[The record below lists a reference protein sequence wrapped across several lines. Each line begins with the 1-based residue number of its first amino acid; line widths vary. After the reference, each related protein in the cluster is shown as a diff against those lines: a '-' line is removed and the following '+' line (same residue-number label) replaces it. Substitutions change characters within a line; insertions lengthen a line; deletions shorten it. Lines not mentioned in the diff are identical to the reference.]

1 MSLIR
6 QIWLLLLGT
15 VLLAFAGSVTVAVES
30 ARGYLQTQ
38 LRLKNADNAT
48 SLALALSQ
56 QKGDRELMAL
66 LMSAQF
72 DTGFYRRIKFTA
84 ADGSVPF
91 VRDAQATA
99 VAAPAWFVRLAPIES
114 DPGVAQVSD
123 GWRALGKVEV
133 VSHTFF
139 AHDELWSGSL
149 RSALAL
155 AVVGLIAGGVATLVV
170 RRIRKPLDSTVEQA
184 HALVAGEFRTV
195 PEPRVPELQRLTR
208 AMNTMVSRLRV
219 TFQAQAEQLDT
230 LHRQANCD
238 RLTGV
243 SNRAHFLGL
252 LSAAL
257 QREDGTAEG
266 GLVLLRVL
274 DLAGINRHLGH
285 AGADRVITTIAQ
297 SLRPY
302 SERAKGCFLG
312 RLNGSDF
319 ALCLPVPGVAR
330 ETAQALS
337 EALGVVLPSLGGGAA
352 VCMGAIEL
360 RRDMTPG
367 QVMSAADAA
376 LARAESRGP
385 FTVELGNEPANSV
398 AMLGEG
404 AWRQRIR
411 EALVQGRVHLVSFPV
426 VNARR
431 DVIHLECPLRLQ
443 LEEQGAFEPAARWL
457 PLAVRSKLTV
467 DIDERALA
475 LALAEAASDGM
486 ARCVNLSPASLAD
499 SGFASR
505 LRALLWDSPRVARLI
520 WLEVAEVAAVEHF
533 DLLQELSRQLRPTGV
548 RLGLEH
554 AGERLGLIPRLF
566 EAGLDYVKL
575 DTAMVTGVGNDEHRA
590 TFVRGTVTLL
600 HGLSLQ
606 VYAEGVADAADAKV
620 LWECGIDGATG
631 PWISTQQGALPG
643 G

>member
-6 QIWLLLLGT
+6 QIWLLMLGT

-30 ARGYLQTQ
+30 ARDYLQTQ

-56 QKGDRELMAL
+56 QKGDRELMGL

-72 DTGFYRRIKFTA
+72 DTGFYRRIRFTA

-91 VRDAQATA
+91 VREAHAAASA
-99 VAAPAWFVRLAPIES
+99 VPAWFVRLAPIES
-114 DPGVAQVSD
+114 EPGVAQVSD

-139 AHDELWSGSL
+139 AHDELWAGSL
-149 RSALAL
+149 RVALAL
-155 AVVGLIAGGVATLVV
+155 AAVGLIAGGVGTLVV
-170 RRIRKPLDSTVEQA
+170 RRISKPLDSTVEQA
-184 HALVAGEFRTV
+184 HALVAGEFRIV

-230 LHRQANCD
+230 LHKQANCD
-238 RLTGV
+238 RLTGL
-243 SNRAHFLGL
+243 SNRSHFLSL
-252 LSAAL
+252 LGASL
-257 QREDGTAEG
+257 HREDGTAEG

-285 AGADRVITTIAQ
+285 DGADRVITTIAQ
-297 SLRPY
+297 ALQPY
-302 SERAKGCFLG
+302 AERATGCFLG

-319 ALCLPVPGVAR
+319 ALCLPVAGVAR
-330 ETAQALS
+330 ETAQALAD
-337 EALGVVLPSLGGGAA
+337 ALSMVLPSFGGGAA
-352 VCMGAIEL
+352 VSVGAVEL
-360 RRDMTPG
+360 RRDMTVG
-367 QVMSAADAA
+367 QMMSAADAA
-376 LARAESRGP
+376 LARAEANGA
-385 FTVELGNEPANSV
+385 FAVELGSEPANSV

-411 EALVQGRVHLVSFPV
+411 EALANGRVHLVSFPV
-426 VNARR
+426 VNARS

-443 LEEQGAFEPAARWL
+443 LEEQGTFEPAARWL
-457 PLAVRSKLTV
+457 PLAVRSRLTV

-475 LALAEAASDGM
+475 LALAESAGDGQ
-486 ARCVNLSPASLAD
+486 ARCVNLSPSSLND
-499 SGFASR
+499 SGFSSR
-505 LRALLWDSPRVARLI
+505 LRALLWDAPRVARLI

-554 AGERLGLIPRLF
+554 AGERLGMIPRLF

-575 DTAMVTGVGNDEHRA
+575 DSAMVAGVGTDEHRA

-606 VYAEGVADAADAKV
+606 VYAEGVSDAADAKA
-620 LWECGIDGATG
+620 LWDCGIDGQTG
-631 PWISTQQGALPG
+631 PWVSQQRVDRTAS
-643 G
+643 

>member
-56 QKGDRELMAL
+56 QKGDRELMGL

-72 DTGFYRRIKFTA
+72 DTGYYRRIRFTA

-91 VRDAQATA
+91 VREAQATESS
-99 VAAPAWFVRLAPIES
+99 APAWFVSLAPIES
-114 DPGVAQVSD
+114 EPGVAQVSD

-139 AHDELWSGSL
+139 AHDELWAGSL

-155 AVVGLIAGGVATLVV
+155 AIVGLVAGGVGTLVV
-170 RRIRKPLDSTVEQA
+170 ARIRKPLDSTVEQA
-184 HALVAGEFRTV
+184 HALVAGEFKTV

-208 AMNTMVSRLRV
+208 AMNTMVNRLRV

-230 LHRQANCD
+230 LHKQANCD

-243 SNRAHFLGL
+243 SNRAHFLGQ

-274 DLAGINRHLGH
+274 DLAGINRQLGH
-285 AGADRVITTIAQ
+285 TAADRVITTIAQ
-297 SLRPY
+297 ALRPY

-337 EALGVVLPSLGGGAA
+337 DALGVVLPSLGGGAA

-360 RRDMTPG
+360 RRDLTPG

-376 LARAESRGP
+376 LARAEARGP

-431 DVIHLECPLRLQ
+431 DLIHLECPLRLQ

-457 PLAVRSKLTV
+457 PLAMRSKLTV

-475 LALAEAASDGM
+475 LALAEAGSDGQ
-486 ARCVNLSPASLAD
+486 ARCVNLSPASLTD
-499 SGFASR
+499 SSFASR

-520 WLEVAEVAAVEHF
+520 WLEVAESAAVEHF

-575 DTAMVTGVGNDEHRA
+575 DAAMVSGVGTDEHRA

-606 VYAEGVADAADAKV
+606 VYAEGVSDAADAKV

-631 PWISTQQGALPG
+631 PWISEQQGALPS
-643 G
+643 